1 MICLGWP
8 FVSHL
13 IPGVSL
19 LSLDP
24 FQNRRSNSGLPFRV
38 FLQGLVDFICADV
51 IAGRS
56 RLATAAV
63 AVGLDCDFSKFLQ
76 LSLPVRHLEAMPV
89 VLALLFACFYVLLVE
104 SRGTEHDIFR
114 IVWNIY
120 VTGNTPVVNT

>member
-1 MICLGWP
+1 M
-8 FVSHL
+8 SHL

-19 LSLDP
+19 LSLDL
-24 FQNRRSNSGLPFRV
+24 FQNCRSNSGLPFHV
-38 FLQGLVDFICADV
+38 FLQGLVDFICVDV

-56 RLATAAV
+56 RLATTAV

-76 LSLPVRHLEAMPV
+76 LSLPVRHLEAMPM
-89 VLALLFACFYVLLVE
+89 VLPLLFVLLVE